1 MGDCIV
7 LTVRTLGHQGY
18 DPHTTNF
25 DRLFDIRS
33 VLWMVKTSNSSVGAL
48 EEAVLMMPLLSFL
61 KQFTSALMNSQAS
74 SSCTLLLL
82 NDR

>member
-1 MGDCIV
+1 M
-7 LTVRTLGHQGY
+7 LTVKSLGHQGY

-33 VLWMVKTSNSSVGAL
+33 VLWMVKTSTSSVGAL
-48 EEAVLMMPLLSFL
+48 EEAVLIMPLLSSL
-61 KQFTSALMNSQAS
+61 KQLTSASLNSQAS